1 MIHLISDLHL
11 SADDPALLTRFKR
24 FSARLSP
31 GDSLYILGDLF
42 EYWLG
47 DDAVDFLGHRPV
59 QAAISQITTRDIDV
73 FFMAGNRDFLVGKD
87 FADECNMTLLPSEH
101 FIDVGDEKILLVH
114 GDSLCTD
121 DVAHQKFRA
130 IVLNAAWQ
138 AGFLAKTIAERD
150 GLARLA
156 RYRSDDG
163 KAQKSSEIMDVTPL
177 AVNQLMDARSVRLL
191 IHGHTHRPAI
201 HRLASADARPRYRVV
216 LGDWASAESAISLDE
231 NRLTLE
237 FQGTKETLAF

>member
-1 MIHLISDLHL
+1 M
-11 SADDPALLTRFKR
+11 
-24 FSARLSP
+24 
-31 GDSLYILGDLF
+31 LF
-42 EYWLG
+42 RS
-47 DDAVDFLGHRPV
+47 GHRPV
-59 QAAISQITTRDIDV
+59 QVAISQIASRDVAV
-73 FFMAGNRDFLVGKD
+73 FFMAGNRDFLVGKN

-121 DVAHQKFRA
+121 DVAHQKFRGM
-130 IVLNAAWQ
+130 VLNAAWQ

-163 KAQKSSEIMDVTPL
+163 KAQKTSEIMDVTPL
-177 AVNQLMDARSVRLL
+177 AVKQLMDARSVRLL

-201 HRLASADARPRYRVV
+201 HRLASADATPGYRIV
-216 LGDWASAESAISLDE
+216 LGDWASAESAITLDE
-231 NRLTLE
+231 NQLTLK
-237 FQGTKETLAF
+237 FHGTQETLPL